1 MTKLDAIKELRGTY
15 PILEPG
21 HVWLAGAGPGDPGLL
36 TLDAVAGMLQADVI
50 LHDALIDPRV
60 LALAGPQ
67 SVLEYVGKRGGR
79 PSMPQIDISNR
90 LIELARIGKRVVR
103 LKGGDP
109 MIFGRGGDEAMALAA
124 AGIPYRIVS
133 GVTAGLAALA
143 AALIPAT
150 LRGINQTIIFTAGYS
165 GTQDVP
171 DWVALARLHQPIVV
185 YMAMRSIPGIAE
197 ALMGGGLAPST
208 PVAVIMSATTA
219 DERVVIST
227 LGQVVGDLR
236 EAGIHLPGLLVVG
249 DIVAARDRLML
260 RATEYGAVQ

>member
-1 MTKLDAIKELRGTY
+1 VTKLDAIKELRGTY

-50 LHDALIDPRV
+50 LHDALIDARV
-60 LALAGPQ
+60 LAFAGPQ
-67 SVLEYVGKRGGR
+67 SVLEHVGKRAGR
-79 PSMPQIDISNR
+79 PSMRQIDISIR
-90 LIELARIGKRVVR
+90 IIELARARKRVVR

-150 LRGINQTIIFTAGYS
+150 LRGVNQTIVFTAGYS
-165 GTQDVP
+165 GTEHVP
-171 DWVALARLHQPIVV
+171 DWAALAQIRQPIVV
-185 YMAMRSIPGIAE
+185 YMAMRSIPGIVD
-197 ALMGGGLAPST
+197 ALMRGGLAPDT
-208 PVAVIMSATTA
+208 AAAVIMSATTA
-219 DERVVIST
+219 NERIVISSLGRVVA
-227 LGQVVGDLR
+227 DLQ
-236 EAGIHLPGLLVVG
+236 EVEIHLPGLLVVG
-249 DIVAARDRLML
+249 DIVAARDRLMHQVAEL
-260 RATEYGAVQ
+260 GATR